1 MHNARNILY
10 VSNDSGDPTEGMK
23 QALALAALNG
33 TALTVL
39 LVYPELPRDSRYLV
53 PRFEEFLVA
62 RLRDSVD
69 SLSSD
74 ANLDDAQIS
83 IVVEGGSKPPAI
95 RVIQRVLQAGHDLVI
110 KDAEPKAEGRGF
122 RAADM
127 TLLRKCPC
135 PLWLVRP
142 PFRVDDEMHIAV
154 AVDSEFR
161 DEAERDLSL
170 RLLRLADAIGQRLQV
185 ELTVLSCWDYEFEE
199 YLQKSPWLGSVE
211 EHPANTVSAVEHHHR
226 VALNALIASSGMLCM
241 YHVRH
246 LRGRPDVVI
255 PLYVDRDSVDILIM
269 GTVARTGISGFI
281 IGNTAENILEKISCS
296 LVALKPEGFVS
307 PVKAH

>member
-10 VSNDSGDPTEGMK
+10 VSNDSGDPSEGMK
-23 QALALAALNG
+23 QALALAALNC
-33 TALTVL
+33 AELTVL
-39 LVYPELPRDSRYLV
+39 LVYPELPKGSRYLV
-53 PRFEEFLVA
+53 PRFEEFLAA

-69 SLSSD
+69 SISTGRNPD
-74 ANLDDAQIS
+74 EAPIS
-83 IVVEGGSKPPAI
+83 IVVEGGSRPPAI

-122 RAADM
+122 RATDM
-127 TLLRKCPC
+127 TMLRKCPC
-135 PLWLVRP
+135 TLWLVRP
-142 PFRVDDEMHIAV
+142 PLRAYDEMHIAV

-170 RLLRLADAIGQRLQV
+170 RLLRLADALGQRLKV
-185 ELTVLSCWDYEFEE
+185 EPTVLSCWDFEFEE
-199 YLQKSPWLGSVE
+199 YLHKSQWLGSVD
-211 EHPANTVSAVEHHHR
+211 EHPANTVTAVEHHHR
-226 VALNALIASSGMLCM
+226 IALDALIAESGMLGM

-246 LRGRPDVVI
+246 LRGRADAVI
-255 PLYVDRDSVDILIM
+255 PLFADRDRVDILIM

-281 IGNTAENILEKISCS
+281 IGNTAENILEEISCS

-307 PVKAH
+307 PINAQ